1 MLRNPLANTLRASPS
16 RRIIQNGTATGLESW
31 MQHRTL
37 TTTTPLASKVIF
49 DKTSNPELDAV
60 FTEMLHKIILPARL
74 PKKKRKIVSNAKFNQ
89 MLRVDPIVVEVDGYE
104 HRFDTLDFH
113 QGTIPRSRDL
123 MRQAVRLM
131 ATRDD
136 WNNLPRMLAGYRNAE
151 RRILAKDVSDIVKN
165 AGRSG
170 NIYAIIDALRNVKES
185 GLRIRTLAFADEV
198 LYWVQMR
205 AVESGFA
212 EDPTAKTKTWAVML
226 RELMEDPDHSKHPT
240 WPGRIPLHR
249 EPQIVG
255 QVLHAAAAQAVYHQ
269 GGEDADGKVAE
280 LAETLSYVWPAGK
293 AIQDIHQSNLAP
305 DAKVAER
312 VRFQAEDDA
321 YLTLSTTNRISVS
334 SFILHGI
341 ELAKQ
346 VVAPELAAKL
356 EPIAQ
361 VLKSGLEADKAANVK
376 ADRGWAVYD
385 KLIAKKA

>member
-89 MLRVDPIVVEVDGYE
+89 MLRVDPIVVE
-104 HRFDTLDFH
+104 
-113 QGTIPRSRDL
+113 
-123 MRQAVRLM
+123 AVRLM

-240 WPGRIPLHR
+240 
-249 EPQIVG
+249 
-255 QVLHAAAAQAVYHQ
+255 
-269 GGEDADGKVAE
+269 GEDADGKVAE